1 MTKVKKVNT
10 VPKVRSNCG
19 GDWKGKSTERYV
31 PILFGDNAL
40 HTKNIS
46 GHLSIRKLEFH
57 NQQIELTLITISTAF
72 SKYFISE
79 GRWVGGGPQM
89 QHIFLGSSQ
98 FPVTRFCLRLS
109 VFSAIEIH
117 LQTFFTKSLLHEQL
131 AVNVLCFVFFS
142 ALFLEAIEP
151 HSCSCSTQLRHINSS
166 VRFRLDTPSKKR
178 NRGSGELNTLT
189 SCVVLLYIV

>member
-31 PILFGDNAL
+31 PVLFGDNAL

-131 AVNVLCFVFFS
+131 AVNVLCFGFFFRAVLRGHRAS
-142 ALFLEAIEP
+142 FMFMLNPTETHQLLGAL
-151 HSCSCSTQLRHINSS
+151 
-166 VRFRLDTPSKKR
+166 
-178 NRGSGELNTLT
+178 
-189 SCVVLLYIV
+189 